1 MILLLFT
8 EVKLVARLLSTAGV
22 ALLCL
27 ALFAA
32 KSGHAQSDTKVLR
45 IVPHTNLII
54 LDPIWTKAYIT
65 RNHGYMVYDTLFGTD
80 AAGSIQPQMVSRWE
94 VGKDR
99 KVWTFTL
106 REGLEFH
113 DGKPVTSEDV
123 IASLA
128 RWGKRDG
135 LGQKLMASTD
145 AMEAVDARRLSHQA
159 QGAVQHD
166 APGARQAGANVPFVM
181 PKRVAETPADKQIE
195 DVTGSGPFV
204 FAKSEWRPGDRVVYL
219 KNGRYRP
226 RPEEAS
232 GTAGGKVVKVDRV
245 EWVIIKDPQ
254 TQVNALIKGEVDVVE
269 TVSYEHYSA
278 VKSNAD
284 LQVFSPNPRG
294 LAFWLRFNH
303 LHPPFDN
310 VKVRRAA
317 MAAMNQ
323 PAFLRAQVGVPELSR
338 TCFSVYPCSSP
349 NFTQRGME
357 FIAKSDMARAQQLLK
372 ESGYEGL

>member
-1 MILLLFT
+1 MISLLFT
-8 EVKLVARLLSTAGV
+8 EAKLVARLLSTAGV

-32 KSGHAQSDTKVLR
+32 NSSHAQSDTKVLR

-80 AAGSIQPQMVSRWE
+80 AAGNIQPQMVSRWE

-145 AMEAVDARRLSHQA
+145 AMEAVDARSFRIKLREPFNMMLQA
-159 QGAVQHD
+159 LGK
-166 APGARQAGANVPFVM
+166 PSANVPFVM

-195 DVTGSGPFV
+195 DVTRSGPFV

-219 KNGRYRP
+219 RNGRYRP

-278 VKSNAD
+278 VKSNAECRCSRRTQED
-284 LQVFSPNPRG
+284 
-294 LAFWLRFNH
+294 LRFGS
-303 LHPPFDN
+303 
-310 VKVRRAA
+310 A
-317 MAAMNQ
+317 
-323 PAFLRAQVGVPELSR
+323 SI
-338 TCFSVYPCSSP
+338 TCNRPS
-349 NFTQRGME
+349 TT
-357 FIAKSDMARAQQLLK
+357 
-372 ESGYEGL
+372 